1 MPNQDSASGLLP
13 GFHIESGMTDKIRVI
28 ACTMILKQIHLT
40 NFRNFEKND
49 FRFSPY
55 LTLIVGENARGK
67 TSLLEAVFT
76 SVYGTGFRETREIE
90 LIRWDVDDNLVESL
104 YEERDQDAFFQVR
117 MQKSSDTTVRKT
129 YYVNKTGKSSHQ
141 YRSMQTQAVLF
152 APEQIQIITGS
163 PSRRRRYFDEVISA
177 VDLDYKKKI
186 RYYENALRKRNKILE
201 HYEDEL
207 KLFEE
212 LKFWDNYLIEHGEY
226 ISKKRAS
233 YIEYLNTHP
242 SVNGKNFSITYEQN
256 LFSPDRL
263 NEVKKREYR
272 LRRTLIGPQKDDFVF
287 SLQSPQKKNVG
298 LYGSRSEQRMAI
310 FWLKL
315 NELSFFEEHSEV
327 KPLLLLDDIF
337 SELDEHNRELVMGM
351 IKEHQTIATTT
362 EVEIK
367 DIAEMPEELIRL

>member
-1 MPNQDSASGLLP
+1 
-13 GFHIESGMTDKIRVI
+13 
-28 ACTMILKQIHLT
+28 MILKHIHLT
-40 NFRNFEKND
+40 NFRNFEKAD
-49 FRFSPY
+49 YQFSPY

-67 TSLLEAVFT
+67 TSLLEAAFS

-90 LIRWDVDDNLVESL
+90 LIRWDYDENLVEAVFK
-104 YEERDQDAFFQVR
+104 DQDQETFFQVR

-129 YYVNKTGKSSHQ
+129 FFVNKTGKSSNQ

-163 PSRRRRYFDEVISA
+163 PSRRRRYFDEVISS
-177 VDLDYKKKI
+177 VDREYKKKL

-201 HYEDEL
+201 YYEDEL
-207 KLFEE
+207 QAFEE
-212 LKFWDNYLIEHGEY
+212 LRFWDNYLIEHGEY

-233 YIEYLNTHP
+233 YIEYLNAHP
-242 SVNGKNFSITYEQN
+242 SVNGKNFSVVYSQDF
-256 LFSPDRL
+256 FSQDRL

-272 LRRTLIGPQKDDFVF
+272 LRRTLIGPQKDDYVF
-287 SLQSPQKKNVG
+287 NLHAPQDKNVS

-315 NELSFFEEHSEV
+315 NELSYFEEQTES

-337 SELDEHNRELVMGM
+337 SELDDHNRELVMNM

-362 EVEIK
+362 EEEVK
-367 DIAEMPEELIRL
+367 DLAEMPEEIIHL